1 MPEQKPPFV
10 TRPTSDTLYVWPG
23 PQGYEMYAALAV
35 VGRAIPMTVATNR
48 NGSVVLKNFEVEN
61 IAISP
66 SYDDRESGIAQK
78 VFGEPTPS
86 GVSQLGETDEE
97 LAMAKRAMN
106 YGRIESIR

>member
-10 TRPTSDTLYVWPG
+10 TRPTSDTLYVWPE

-35 VGRAIPMTVATNR
+35 VGRVPPMTVATNR
-48 NGSVVLKNFEVEN
+48 NGSVDLNNFEVEN

-97 LAMAKRAMN
+97 LEHGKTSHELWA
-106 YGRIESIR
+106 Y